1 MKAALKTFL
10 VLLGVFAAVFS
21 LSADELDVYTTQL
34 DRAERNFWLAA
45 FSSSNSSGR
54 KAYKSSL
61 DLLERSARKIED
73 WRRKNDSRINYGDLK
88 RPAVLLDR
96 LLINHQAFKKRIGI
110 SGLYLTTLDDVGKV
124 LRKKGVNS
132 RQRIMTEADI
142 SLEQYKECL
151 DFIRDDNL
159 DKLTKKFVSN
169 NELRHYQQDVLV
181 QTAQK
186 FYTIIIDARLTV
198 FKLRKKDPLF
208 QRQNKYG
215 NNRR

>member
-1 MKAALKTFL
+1 MLAELALL
-10 VLLGVFAAVFS
+10 VL
-21 LSADELDVYTTQL
+21 
-34 DRAERNFWLAA
+34 N
-45 FSSSNSSGR
+45 
-54 KAYKSSL
+54 
-61 DLLERSARKIED
+61 
-73 WRRKNDSRINYGDLK
+73 
-88 RPAVLLDR
+88 
-96 LLINHQAFKKRIGI
+96 
-110 SGLYLTTLDDVGKV
+110 DVGKV

-169 NELRHYQQDVLV
+169 NELRPYQQDVLV